1 MSHSTP
7 ILVSILMGST
17 SDAEI
22 LASCRKSLD
31 RLKISHEAKVLSAHR
46 TPHELVAYLDS
57 LEARGCQIVVA
68 AAGMAAHLGGVVA
81 AHTRLPVL
89 GVPIPSGTLG
99 GMDALLAISQMPG
112 GVPVA
117 TLGIGSAGG
126 KNAAYM
132 AARILA
138 LHNPEIKAQME
149 AVLAEDKAKVLNAK
163 LPEEY

>member
-1 MSHSTP
+1 MSDSDQ

-17 SDAEI
+17 SDASV
-22 LASCRKSLD
+22 LAGCRKSLD

-46 TPHELVAYLDS
+46 TPHELVAYLES
-57 LEARGCQIVVA
+57 LESRGCQIIIA

-81 AHTRLPVL
+81 AHSRLPVL

-112 GVPVA
+112 GVPVG

-138 LHNPEIKAQME
+138 LHSPEIKEQME